1 MSLCAEFEGR
11 AAFAVVYLEEAH
23 PTDGW
28 MYPAVRHFVAQHTAL
43 GERRAAAAILQQ
55 EMEAILHKEEE
66 EEQQQQKPAAS
77 TSSSS
82 LTPPASL
89 PRLLVDTMENKASL
103 AFGALPERLAI
114 VVNGRVHFLGGKGPE
129 MYSVADCRAALAKL
143 LGT

>member
-1 MSLCAEFEGR
+1 M
-11 AAFAVVYLEEAH
+11 VYLEEAH
-23 PTDGW
+23 PTDGR

-55 EMEAILHKEEE
+55 EMEAILHKEEQ
-66 EEQQQQKPAAS
+66 QQQQKPAAS

-82 LTPPASL
+82 LTRPASL

>member
-1 MSLCAEFEGR
+1 M
-11 AAFAVVYLEEAH
+11 VYLEEAH

-55 EMEAILHKEEE
+55 EMEAILHKEEQ
-66 EEQQQQKPAAS
+66 QQQQKPAAS

-82 LTPPASL
+82 LTRSASL

-129 MYSVADCRAALAKL
+129 MYSVADCREALAKL

>member
-1 MSLCAEFEGR
+1 M
-11 AAFAVVYLEEAH
+11 VYLEEAH

-55 EMEAILHKEEE
+55 EMEAILHKEEQ
-66 EEQQQQKPAAS
+66 QQQQKPAAS

-82 LTPPASL
+82 LTRPASL

>member
-1 MSLCAEFEGR
+1 M
-11 AAFAVVYLEEAH
+11 VYLEEAH

-55 EMEAILHKEEE
+55 EMEAILHKEEQ
-66 EEQQQQKPAAS
+66 QQQQKPAAS

-82 LTPPASL
+82 LTRSASL

-103 AFGALPERLAI
+103 AFGALHERLAI

>member
-23 PTDGW
+23 PTDGR

-55 EMEAILHKEEE
+55 EMEAILHKEEQ
-66 EEQQQQKPAAS
+66 QQQQKPAAS

-82 LTPPASL
+82 LTRPASL